1 MFSIFGIMHKADMAR
16 LEADAAGEVAAHAS
30 LAGQLKDLRS
40 TSDSLIAARN
50 VTIRSM
56 NEKII
61 FLENTLRNKR
71 IEQTDIQKMNG
82 NIEISLSESQ
92 GRINALE
99 KNERNLLAKLQAR
112 EAEIEASNENRLK
125 LKHAIDNEAG
135 AKMKQKSL
143 AAENKKL
150 KSRLEGAFERIR
162 MLEERRTAQVKESI
176 VTSEVEYNEALMQV
190 KDLEYQ
196 LEFSINTINE
206 LRESFAR
213 ANSDREVLAQ
223 KIIAIES
230 ENAGLERERTAAAD
244 RLRKV
249 ARGNLEEAFIEEIEA
264 EAERKIDKFRKRIQ
278 EETDLSQQMSRERLA
293 AKHQIE
299 MYVYKQA

>member
-1 MFSIFGIMHKADMAR
+1 MAR

-61 FLENTLRNKR
+61 FLENTLRNNS
-71 IEQTDIQKMNG
+71 IEQPDIQKMNE
-82 NIEISLSESQ
+82 NMEISLSESQ
-92 GRINALE
+92 ARINALE

-112 EAEIEASNENRLK
+112 EAEIEASTENQLK
-125 LKHAIDNEAG
+125 LKYAIDNEAD
-135 AKMKQKSL
+135 AKTKQKSL

-150 KSRLEGAFERIR
+150 ESRLKGAFERIR
-162 MLEERRTAQVKESI
+162 MLEERRTAQVKENI
-176 VTSEVEYNEALMQV
+176 VTSEVEYNEALTQV

-223 KIIAIES
+223 KVIAIES
-230 ENAGLERERTAAAD
+230 ENVALERERTAAAD

-249 ARGNLEEAFIEEIEA
+249 ARGDLEAAFIEEIEA

-278 EETDLSQQMSRERLA
+278 EETDLSQQMSRERLV